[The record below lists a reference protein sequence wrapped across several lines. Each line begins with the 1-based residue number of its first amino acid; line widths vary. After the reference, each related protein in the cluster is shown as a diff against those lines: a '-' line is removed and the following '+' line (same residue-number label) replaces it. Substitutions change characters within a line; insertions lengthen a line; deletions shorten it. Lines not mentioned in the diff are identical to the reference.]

1 MCSNFWLYRYGKR
14 TKYETGFILRTFH
27 IVVTLSYIPDVWPA
41 RVEWFITEEA
51 LLLILIDDCI
61 CIESFV
67 DGFDKSAVSV
77 DVLNAV
83 VLVLLLDVRSSVLFT
98 PTLAV
103 DTLGE
108 TLLVLPLVV
117 CSSVFITPT
126 LAVDTLGETLLVLP
140 LIVCSS
146 VFITPTLLI
155 DTVGETL
162 LVVEVLPRW
171 AKLLVNKSGEFVVD
185 VTDEELS
192 VNGSDKGEWLVVLK
206 NDGRIF
212 LLTGS
217 ALCFELYA
225 WLFVCLA
232 WSKFVYV
239 IGFPDVLLSSL
250 SNDWVDVAVENLA
263 TPEMETRYFSFT
275 IKLLLAKL
283 LVKYVL
289 RPDFFISWF
298 TNPPTV
304 IFQKVEKKKYF
315 RNYFFI
321 LSADSKYYL
330 LSLKK

>member
-1 MCSNFWLYRYGKR
+1 MWLAGV
-14 TKYETGFILRTFH
+14 EFI
-27 IVVTLSYIPDVWPA
+27 A
-41 RVEWFITEEA
+41 EES
-51 LLLILIDDCI
+51 LVLILKDDCD
-61 CIESFV
+61 CVESFV
-67 DGFDKSAVSV
+67 EGCADWEAAVSIWKG
-77 DVLNAV
+77 
-83 VLVLLLDVRSSVLFT
+83 LF
-98 PTLAV
+98 
-103 DTLGE
+103 
-108 TLLVLPLVV
+108 LVLPLVV

-126 LAVDTLGETLLVLP
+126 LVVDTLGKLLLVLLLVVCSSVFITPTLVVDTLGETLLVLP

-162 LVVEVLPRW
+162 LVDEVLPRW
-171 AKLLVNKSGEFVVD
+171 AKLLVNISGEFVVD

-206 NDGRIF
+206 NDGWTF

-232 WSKFVYV
+232 WSNLVYV

-250 SNDWVDVAVENLA
+250 SNCWVDVAVENLA
-263 TPEMETRYFSFT
+263 TPEMETRYFSFM

-289 RPDFFISWF
+289 RPYFFISWF

-304 IFQKVEKKKYF
+304 FSRK
-315 RNYFFI
+315 
-321 LSADSKYYL
+321 
-330 LSLKK
+330 